1 MEQRQEILSSGR
13 IAQLEAENNML
24 KDQIKRGAPNAQ
36 EMLQTTEEKARLLQ
50 QQLDEKDEKIRG
62 FITERDQMTK
72 RLDEQERDVG
82 NNAQQKDQEIAAQQ
96 TQIAHM

>member
-62 FITERDQMTK
+62 FITERDQMT
-72 RLDEQERDVG
+72 
-82 NNAQQKDQEIAAQQ
+82 
-96 TQIAHM
+96 

>member
-1 MEQRQEILSSGR
+1 MEQRQEMLSSGR

-50 QQLDEKDEKIRG
+50 AQLDEKDEKING
-62 FITERDQMTK
+62 LITEREQMTK
-72 RLDEQERDVG
+72 RLDEQERDIG
-82 NNAQQKDQEIAAQQ
+82 NNVQQKDQEIAA
-96 TQIAHM
+96 